1 MNYLSRKSYLPLPLA
16 HPTPSAKL
24 AYRTPQVYNRPNVS
38 STSRPDCPPPAPIP
52 PPIPGLS
59 LPTHPTPAPAPAD
72 PVPVPGQP
80 FRRRRQPHYIP
91 LELAVPGEP
100 VEAIRAAPAHVRE
113 EPDPLHGELDS
124 VRGESDPVRG
134 EIDSVRRGL
143 VEPRRPPSSPQPHG
157 HPTTNLRAIS
167 CEPAPNTPRGQ
178 HPDFG
183 PQRTPKPAKLGPRA
197 AEEFFRKNSYSR
209 ACPPLPPI
217 RPTSPRP
224 ACPQPVPAPGE
235 PVEPQPPHPK
245 RRRISHPPARN
256 TPEGFR
262 AGGCEYPQKA
272 TAITCANRQS
282 ARPSPHGPH
291 PRH

>member
-1 MNYLSRKSYLPLPLA
+1 MSR
-16 HPTPSAKL
+16 
-24 AYRTPQVYNRPNVS
+24 
-38 STSRPDCPPPAPIP
+38 STQDPP
-52 PPIPGLS
+52 S
-59 LPTHPTPAPAPAD
+59 LPTHHGFKCPTPAPHRLPSIAQLASSSLKEYTGCHDSAPPHPRPFRG
-72 PVPVPGQP
+72 PVPTGS
-80 FRRRRQPHYIP
+80 
-91 LELAVPGEP
+91 
-100 VEAIRAAPAHVRE
+100 RAARAMPTPPRLPPNPLADRSAPNSGKPAR
-113 EPDPLHGELDS
+113 
-124 VRGESDPVRG
+124 VRGEPLVVRPEPDALGGMPVESPPPDP
-134 EIDSVRRGL
+134 SL
-143 VEPRRPPSSPQPHG
+143 RPTRG

-167 CEPAPNTPRGQ
+167 GEPAPNTPRGQ

-183 PQRTPKPAKLGPRA
+183 PQRTPKPAKSDPRA

-209 ACPPLPPI
+209 ACPPLSPI

-282 ARPSPHGPH
+282 ARPSPHGTH

>member
-1 MNYLSRKSYLPLPLA
+1 MSPQPVVPTAHRPRRSPRPSQACPCQRTRRPPPLLLILFPFLASLFAVVASPTTFPWSLPFLVSLSKPFALPLPTFARSLIPFTA
-16 HPTPSAKL
+16 NLTPFVVSRIPFVLKL
-24 AYRTPQVYNRPNVS
+24 
-38 STSRPDCPPPAPIP
+38 IP
-52 PPIPGLS
+52 F
-59 LPTHPTPAPAPAD
+59 
-72 PVPVPGQP
+72 V
-80 FRRRRQPHYIP
+80 
-91 LELAVPGEP
+91 
-100 VEAIRAAPAHVRE
+100 
-113 EPDPLHGELDS
+113 
-124 VRGESDPVRG
+124 
-134 EIDSVRRGL
+134 RGL

-167 CEPAPNTPRGQ
+167 GEPAPNTPRGQ

-183 PQRTPKPAKLGPRA
+183 PQRTPKPAKSDPRA
-197 AEEFFRKNSYSR
+197 AEEFFRKNSYSAR
-209 ACPPLPPI
+209 MSPASSPI

-256 TPEGFR
+256 TPKGFR

-282 ARPSPHGPH
+282 ARPSPHGTH